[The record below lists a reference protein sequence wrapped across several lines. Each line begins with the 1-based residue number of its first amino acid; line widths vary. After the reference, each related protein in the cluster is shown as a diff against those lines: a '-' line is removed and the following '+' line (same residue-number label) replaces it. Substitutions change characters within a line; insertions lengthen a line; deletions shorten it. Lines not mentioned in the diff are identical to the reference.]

1 MVGSYKILWDP
12 ASDMRTWE
20 ENDFNEIDLREFKR
34 ILMQLTEELD
44 KPSNISVQRDSAS
57 FINKISVLVLSSREY
72 VEYISLY

>member
-1 MVGSYKILWDP
+1 
-12 ASDMRTWE
+12 MRTWE